1 LDSCACGVERKGS
14 RLELTPPPSAVLLG
28 GPIPI
33 EVPPFIVGTFR
44 ADALT
49 VFDLAIRWSDAKS
62 LVVGGSV
69 YQPQVAVLATM
80 HGILS
85 HSDRG
90 VR

>member
-1 LDSCACGVERKGS
+1 
-14 RLELTPPPSAVLLG
+14 
-28 GPIPI
+28 
-33 EVPPFIVGTFR
+33 VGTFR

-85 HSDRG
+85 HIDRG